1 MQARCVN
8 SFQRDLFS
16 VSQDIFGSDFM
27 TKAEQA
33 KQLFTEGYNC
43 AQAVFI
49 AFADECGIDRQTA
62 ALISSGFGGGLGRMR
77 EVCGAV
83 SGMSMA
89 ASMLFGCGDPKNTG
103 KKKEIYQTIQ
113 SLAGEFRNKNDSII
127 CRELLGLDKNAA
139 TPPTPEARTPQYYKK
154 RPCALL
160 VYDAAEI
167 LEKYIEKCKE

>member
-1 MQARCVN
+1 MKKSEKAVE
-8 SFQRDLFS
+8 LF
-16 VSQDIFGSDFM
+16 
-27 TKAEQA
+27 K
-33 KQLFTEGYNC
+33 KGYNC
-43 AQAVFI
+43 SQSVFG
-49 AFADECGIDRQTA
+49 AFAEDLGIDFETA
-62 ALISSGFGGGLGRMR
+62 VMISSSFGGGMGRMR

-89 ASMLFGCGDPKNTG
+89 ASMLFGCDDPKNAD

-113 SLAGEFRNKNDSII
+113 SLAGEFRNKNGSII